1 MRTTAAA
8 EAALRRTVE
17 PNRPAT
23 LYRETSTQT
32 EEANLD
38 GANPNAQLKFQA
50 ALQTELQE
58 CQEELVKAQMQ
69 AKAMKRDKDRL
80 AEDLEAATK
89 TNLMQ
94 MRAGSVA
101 VRNNHFGEGNN
112 GEDTNGG
119 TDTSEPRGDG
129 PGISEEEIDETVNS
143 LLEMITAE
151 REAKCAL
158 EGHAA
163 RAVEE
168 LQMERDAHVAEREA
182 HVAMQ
187 HALSAHK
194 DATAEEFVA
203 QEQKLREATAIMS
216 ELRQALLQVMHV
228 KEGSVA
234 GASARGGGGGG
245 DAGSEGGRSIR
256 SGRSAGSHRSRPPH
270 PHHLAHLQYAQ
281 TPSTRPLPPAAL
293 AHAREVSRRR
303 SEEAIQRWKA
313 RLEEG
318 VTGVIGQVMAAAS
331 RESFG
336 TEPDLNGMF
345 VQRVTTAVKGV
356 MEEVVET
363 HMSTI
368 VDEMQR
374 LTRSDDARYEV
385 QCRSSIEGKGGRS
398 VGRDTAHAHTSSGR
412 ERLVVWMA
420 EENMKC
426 VHLQEKL
433 VSAQDEL
440 ARSEAGRVEATQRWL
455 EINAQLTENGGSVR
469 GDASDWASE
478 AGTDFGGRGVGLSPV
493 SGGGGGL
500 SLVSGRQ
507 VSTTHP
513 ISSGGAGVEG
523 GGQGLPVGQPYAHL
537 SKNDQYQGASAR
549 TEADTFLDDNKALV
563 GSIAAAGAAAAAVAN
578 SVVTS
583 GSGAHLVAGRGSS
596 LLDRVAEA
604 PPQVVAREG
613 GRQSASGDGSG
624 TSGDCSGA
632 YGDVLGTSGDC
643 SGAYG
648 DVLGTSGDVSSP
660 LGDDPGAS
668 GVDIGVDARWETAQG
683 LGLRNVGEDGTTSA
697 TTAAVA
703 ATTAA
708 VAASHLTADASS
720 APRSQSAE
728 VVAVAAADD
737 DGGT

>member
-1 MRTTAAA
+1 
-8 EAALRRTVE
+8 
-17 PNRPAT
+17 
-23 LYRETSTQT
+23 
-32 EEANLD
+32 
-38 GANPNAQLKFQA
+38 
-50 ALQTELQE
+50 
-58 CQEELVKAQMQ
+58 
-69 AKAMKRDKDRL
+69 
-80 AEDLEAATK
+80 
-89 TNLMQ
+89 
-94 MRAGSVA
+94 
-101 VRNNHFGEGNN
+101 
-112 GEDTNGG
+112 
-119 TDTSEPRGDG
+119 
-129 PGISEEEIDETVNS
+129 
-143 LLEMITAE
+143 
-151 REAKCAL
+151 
-158 EGHAA
+158 
-163 RAVEE
+163 
-168 LQMERDAHVAEREA
+168 
-182 HVAMQ
+182 
-187 HALSAHK
+187 
-194 DATAEEFVA
+194 
-203 QEQKLREATAIMS
+203 
-216 ELRQALLQVMHV
+216 
-228 KEGSVA
+228 
-234 GASARGGGGGG
+234 
-245 DAGSEGGRSIR
+245 
-256 SGRSAGSHRSRPPH
+256 
-270 PHHLAHLQYAQ
+270 
-281 TPSTRPLPPAAL
+281 
-293 AHAREVSRRR
+293 
-303 SEEAIQRWKA
+303 
-313 RLEEG
+313 
-318 VTGVIGQVMAAAS
+318 MAAAS

-648 DVLGTSGDVSSP
+648 DVLGTSGDCSGAYGDVLGTSGDVSSP
-660 LGDDPGAS
+660 VGDDPGAS